1 MEQLNYIRGGD
12 TTKKTMVSLGPGPA
26 YKGGQA
32 VRPSRVRV
40 RPLTVLSRP
49 CLGLMREKD
58 IAEHRL
64 KIDSCVASPFQ
75 RSVDSVLD
83 RAKATAQSQLELA
96 TMKSNLREAEDEL
109 VKVLADFAVSKDS
122 AGNVTEDNIKDAI
135 SWYKQALGFH
145 VEAGHGVKFTFTNI
159 DAKRPTREFSFT
171 VHYGNDI
178 YSCEYTHFLLKPS
191 IDYIL
196 LFTKSL
202 VTRKLPTHSE
212 NLPQEISN
220 R

>member
-32 VRPSRVRV
+32 VRPPRVRV
-40 RPLTVLSRP
+40 RVLLWPLTVLSRP

-83 RAKATAQSQLELA
+83 RAKATAQSQY
-96 TMKSNLREAEDEL
+96 
-109 VKVLADFAVSKDS
+109 FAVSKDS
-122 AGNVTEDNIKDAI
+122 AGNVTQDNIKDAI
-135 SWYKQALGFH
+135 SWYKQALGFN

-178 YSCEYTHFLLKPS
+178 YSYEG
-191 IDYIL
+191 
-196 LFTKSL
+196 
-202 VTRKLPTHSE
+202 
-212 NLPQEISN
+212 
-220 R
+220 